1 MWWKLKVCVRG
12 GALEVSDGPGWGIS
26 GAGMTDGGKERDRH
40 EKRKEMEGET

>member
-1 MWWKLKVCVRG
+1 MCQEVVLWS
-12 GALEVSDGPGWGIS
+12 VSDGPGWGIS